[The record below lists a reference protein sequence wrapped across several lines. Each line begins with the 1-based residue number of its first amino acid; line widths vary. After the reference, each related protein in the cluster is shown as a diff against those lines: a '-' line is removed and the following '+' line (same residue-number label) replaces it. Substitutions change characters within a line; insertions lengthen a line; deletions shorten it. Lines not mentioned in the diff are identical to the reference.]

1 MIKHNQDGA
10 VNGVVISLIL
20 TVLVLIGAIA
30 FGGWAYSERQDYKD
44 NVDQKIAIAEQAAIK
59 QEGIAKDKI
68 FAEKYKYPYDT
79 YNGPEATGSL
89 VIVYPKTWSSY
100 IDDSGKGSAPL
111 DGYFKTGTVPSIND
125 QNSVFALRTQ
135 VVSQEYSSFV
145 KNLSSQQKSGKI
157 KVSAYALPKV
167 PKTVGVIITGEFE
180 GKKSLTMVVLPLR
193 SQTLKIWTEG
203 TTYLNDFNKIILPNF
218 SFSP

>member
-20 TVLVLIGAIA
+20 TVLLLIGAIA
-30 FGGWAYSERQDYKD
+30 FGGWAYTERQDYKD
-44 NVDQKIAIAEQAAIK
+44 NVDQKIAIAELAAIK
-59 QEGIAKDKI
+59 QEGFAKDKI

-89 VIVYPKTWSSY
+89 VIVYPKTWSGY
-100 IDDSGKGSAPL
+100 VDDSGKGSAPL

-135 VVSQEYSSFV
+135 VAGMEYSEFM
-145 KNLSSQQKSGKI
+145 KYISSQQRAGKV

-167 PKTVGVIITGEFE
+167 PKTVGVLVVGEIE
-180 GKKSLTMVVLPLR
+180 SDKVKTMVVLPLR
-193 SQTLKIWTEG
+193 NQTLKIWTEG

>member
-10 VNGVVISLIL
+10 VSGVVVSLIFTIL
-20 TVLVLIGAIA
+20 LLIGAIA
-30 FGGWAYSERQDYKD
+30 FGGWAYTERQDYKD
-44 NVDQKIAIAEQAAIK
+44 NVEQKIAVAEQQAIK
-59 QEGIAKDKI
+59 EEGIAKDKV
-68 FAEKYKYPYDT
+68 FAERYKYPYDT

-89 VIVYPKTWSSY
+89 VIIYPKTWSGY
-100 IDDSGKGSAPL
+100 VDDSGRGSALL
-111 DGYFKTGTVPSIND
+111 DGFFKPGVVPSISD

-135 VVSQEYSSFV
+135 VVSQSYSDFMQQV
-145 KNLSSQQKSGKI
+145 SSQQKAGKL
-157 KVSAYALPKV
+157 KVTAYALPKV
-167 PKTVGVIITGEFE
+167 PKTVGVYATGEFDN
-180 GKKSLTMVVLPLR
+180 KKSISMVVLPLR